1 MFAIAPRLQ
10 AALVL
15 AGVLAALPAAGAAP
29 AKKPGALPRPP
40 GYDPVALRQRLAALD
55 SADIARACGNIHSP
69 WAYRGPLGRE
79 MSLRSYGRHHADSLH
94 ARAIAEFLVANAA
107 IDTAYK
113 MPSVKVECTP
123 AAAKP
128 IYLLSLH
135 GRGGST
141 YALLRF
147 DIEAAVFF
155 DAEEPLGLVRFGA
168 AGDSLWATLGELM
181 EDDPLLRR
189 ERPRLAPEQ
198 AAQPLTGDSV
208 FVEVL
213 PKPIRRVPPV
223 FPPAAIQMDLS
234 GVVLVQALVGKDG
247 EVKDA
252 FVLSGH
258 PVLRDDAL
266 EAIWQWKFKP
276 AMAKGDTIPVW
287 VAIPVRFT
295 MR

>member
-1 MFAIAPRLQ
+1 MFAIAARLQ
-10 AALVL
+10 ATLVF
-15 AGVLAALPAAGAAP
+15 AGVLAALSTAGAAP
-29 AKKPGALPRPP
+29 TKKSGALPGPP

-55 SADIARACGNIHSP
+55 SADIARACGNINAP

-94 ARAIAEFLVANAA
+94 ARAIADFLLANAT

-123 AAAKP
+123 GAARP

-135 GRGGST
+135 GRGQST
-141 YALLRF
+141 YAVLRF
-147 DIEAAVFF
+147 DIEVALFF
-155 DAEEPLGLVRFGA
+155 DAEEPLGLVRLGA
-168 AGDSLWATLGELM
+168 NGDSLWATLGELM
-181 EDDPLLRR
+181 QDDPLLRQ
-189 ERPRLAPEQ
+189 ERPRLDPEQ
-198 AAQPLTGDSV
+198 AAQPLKGDTV
-208 FVEVL
+208 YVEVL
-213 PKPIRRVPPV
+213 PKPTRRVPPV

-234 GVVLVQALVGKDG
+234 GIVLVQALVGRDG

-252 FVLSGH
+252 FVVSGH

-276 AMAKGDTIPVW
+276 AMANGEPIPVW

-295 MR
+295 MK